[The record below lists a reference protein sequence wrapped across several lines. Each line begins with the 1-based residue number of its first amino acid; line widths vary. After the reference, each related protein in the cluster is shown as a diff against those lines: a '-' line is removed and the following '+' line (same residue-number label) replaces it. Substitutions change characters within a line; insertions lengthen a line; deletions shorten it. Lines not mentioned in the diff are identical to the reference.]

1 MAVDA
6 SASPRD
12 SWRPVWEIIRM
23 RRRAFLPVLGLA
35 ALGTGCAERAELI
48 AQPVHVVFFEGESV
62 AIGDA
67 ALMVLRDAADVAKR
81 YPNQPVRVLGFADP
95 EGAAL
100 ANRALSGARAQAVA
114 AILARFGV
122 DEARIRTSARGATAF
137 VDTPSES
144 RRVEVRIG
152 PQ

>member
-1 MAVDA
+1 MH
-6 SASPRD
+6 
-12 SWRPVWEIIRM
+12 
-23 RRRAFLPVLGLA
+23 RRAFLPILGLA
-35 ALGTGCAERAELI
+35 ALGAGCAERAELI
-48 AQPVHVVFFEGESV
+48 AQPVHVVFFEGDSV

-67 ALMVLRDAADVAKR
+67 ALMVLRDAADVANR

-95 EGAAL
+95 EGAPM

-114 AILARFGV
+114 ATLARFGV
-122 DEARIRTSARGATAF
+122 AEARIRTSARGGTAF
-137 VDTPSES
+137 ADTPTES